1 MDFSV
6 FVIFPT
12 CPELAQCTAH
22 GGHIPIIQDC
32 QKVKSINLGNLP
44 VMMMMIMMINLVNL
58 PVPEGRR
65 GGRGEERRHDEGG
78 L

>member
-12 CPELAQCTAH
+12 CPELEH

-44 VMMMMIMMINLVNL
+44 VMMMMMMINLGKL

-65 GGRGEERRHDEGG
+65 GGRGEERRHDEDG

>member
-12 CPELAQCTAH
+12 CPELAH

-44 VMMMMIMMINLVNL
+44 VMMMMKNLGKL

>member
-1 MDFSV
+1 M
-6 FVIFPT
+6 
-12 CPELAQCTAH
+12 
-22 GGHIPIIQDC
+22 
-32 QKVKSINLGNLP
+32 KSINLGNLP
-44 VMMMMIMMINLVNL
+44 VMMMMMVMINLGKL